1 MSGQPQKRLFFE
13 DINDALREVV
23 QQLGGAKAVG
33 PMLWPEKTMEQSQML
48 LLACLN
54 SERKERLTPDQVL
67 LLLRKGREADCHE
80 AMQFIAEQ
88 AGYEVKPIRPQ
99 DQAAELIA
107 RAESVVREAR
117 AVADGLERLTK
128 PQLQAIK

>member
-33 PMLWPEKTMEQSQML
+33 PVLWPEKTMEQSQML

-67 LLLRKGREADCHE
+67 LLLRKGREADCH
-80 AMQFIAEQ
+80 AGMQFIAEQ
-88 AGYEVKPIRPQ
+88 TGYEVKPIRPQ

-107 RAESVVREAR
+107 RAESVIREAR

-128 PQLQAIK
+128 PTLQAIK